1 MKSAGRPRSPSSR
14 SLASPLS
21 DFLDANWDRLGL
33 TNEAA
38 AAQFSLLSP
47 NMISHWRTGR
57 TPVALSHLPKLAQM
71 LGADEAMLFVLW
83 LKQQRLR
90 DASIPADFVELLERR
105 LMTANEAVLVKAVR
119 NATKNADPTWSANK
133 VTAVASAVAP

>member
-38 AAQFSLLSP
+38 AAQFSLLSA

-57 TPVALSHLPKLAQM
+57 TPVALSHLPKLAEL

-90 DASIPADFVELLERR
+90 DASISADFVELLERR
-105 LMTANEAVLVKAVR
+105 LITANEAALVKAVR
-119 NATKNADPTWSANK
+119 SVTRNGNPKFDAK
-133 VTAVASAVAP
+133 VISAVAGAVSA